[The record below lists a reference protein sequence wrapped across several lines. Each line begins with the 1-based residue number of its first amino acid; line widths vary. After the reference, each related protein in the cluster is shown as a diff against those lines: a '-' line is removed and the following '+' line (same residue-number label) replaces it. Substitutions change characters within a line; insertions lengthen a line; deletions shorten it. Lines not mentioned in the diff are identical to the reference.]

1 MPIAIMLDEGDFDTK
16 ESAQLFV
23 REEFPLRAIGK
34 DAARAHHD
42 DPVDFWED
50 VSKVVRDHEDAG
62 PLLPDTPQSFA
73 ELALSGK
80 IEGIRRLVK
89 QKHLRLMH
97 QSAGD
102 HDPALLAG
110 GHLSYH
116 AQREVR
122 RLHEI
127 ESGLR
132 ALPHFPRDVEI
143 RPEGGGGEESSGDD
157 VQAGGDRRALPRQLG
172 RDDAEVG
179 AELRNI
185 PAIAAE
191 EAQLRRGR
199 DNGITLAGERFDQRR
214 LAAAI
219 GTEDGDVFAVLDA
232 EGEVVQDDVFAASDG
247 NVAHEEEVGFI
258 GGMLVHLSDYCK
270 ERRQI
275 EFESNRSNEAR
286 ALMMPDDAA
295 THLNLWK
302 KHLGAIPA
310 EVWNKTGLEALI
322 LADKDLTE
330 VSEAVGRLK
339 KLLML
344 DLGHNRLTG
353 LPDTIGDL
361 ERLTGF
367 LYLHDNQLASLPR
380 TFERLKRLRYLNL
393 SENLFEELPE
403 VACARKDWSSSVR
416 RTSES

>member
-1 MPIAIMLDEGDFDTK
+1 
-16 ESAQLFV
+16 
-23 REEFPLRAIGK
+23 
-34 DAARAHHD
+34 
-42 DPVDFWED
+42 
-50 VSKVVRDHEDAG
+50 
-62 PLLPDTPQSFA
+62 
-73 ELALSGK
+73 
-80 IEGIRRLVK
+80 
-89 QKHLRLMH
+89 
-97 QSAGD
+97 
-102 HDPALLAG
+102 
-110 GHLSYH
+110 
-116 AQREVR
+116 
-122 RLHEI
+122 
-127 ESGLR
+127 
-132 ALPHFPRDVEI
+132 
-143 RPEGGGGEESSGDD
+143 
-157 VQAGGDRRALPRQLG
+157 
-172 RDDAEVG
+172 
-179 AELRNI
+179 
-185 PAIAAE
+185 
-191 EAQLRRGR
+191 
-199 DNGITLAGERFDQRR
+199 
-214 LAAAI
+214 
-219 GTEDGDVFAVLDA
+219 
-232 EGEVVQDDVFAASDG
+232 
-247 NVAHEEEVGFI
+247 
-258 GGMLVHLSDYCK
+258 
-270 ERRQI
+270 
-275 EFESNRSNEAR
+275 
-286 ALMMPDDAA
+286 MMPDDAA